1 MTETTDLRQTIS
13 RETRARRKIRE
24 AAMVCGWT
32 VNADEM
38 IWTPIGAAGEKEG
51 RSGGW
56 EVWVRDKYGEYR
68 AAVLGYSWEE
78 VAEEIER
85 LEHDG

>member
-1 MTETTDLRQTIS
+1 
-13 RETRARRKIRE
+13 
-24 AAMVCGWT
+24 MVCGWA
-32 VNADEM
+32 VSADEM
-38 IWTPIGAAGEKEG
+38 IWAPIGAAGEKEG

-56 EVWVRDKYGEYR
+56 EVWVRDKHDEYR

-78 VAEEIER
+78 VVEEIGR